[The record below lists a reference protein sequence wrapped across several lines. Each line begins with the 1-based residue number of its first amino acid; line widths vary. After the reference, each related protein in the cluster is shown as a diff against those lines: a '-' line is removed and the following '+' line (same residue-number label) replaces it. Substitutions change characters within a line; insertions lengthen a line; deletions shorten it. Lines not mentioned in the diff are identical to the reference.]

1 MFKVK
6 RLMYHIIKK
15 DHFLRNKKLCAFLCS
30 LFIVLFSG
38 KVDAQEVEAAVDTT
52 EIKIGE
58 QINYSIVVETN
69 EDDLVVFPEGQT
81 FSPLEMIES
90 FPADT
95 LQVEDRLRLLKEYA
109 ITQFDSGSYSIPQQR
124 VLINGRDFLT
134 DSIPVEVNNVV
145 VDTTKQKLYPIK
157 PSVEVPPAF
166 VVPEWVWWALGI
178 FILLALVGYL
188 LYQRRKKKKE
198 AAKRLPPYE
207 HAISELRKL
216 DDSHLLEN
224 REIKEYYSQLS
235 AAVRRYLDEE
245 IYDHAMESTTSEL
258 IAYLEAERATGK
270 VKLED
275 STIKRLKKILERSD
289 LTKFANSR
297 PDVLTAREDRSSV
310 EEVINETKASI
321 PQPTEEELLRDQAYR
336 EKIAR
341 KKKVRKIVAGTIVA
355 ILLIGAGTAYII
367 STRGFDYFT
376 DTYFGNQSKE
386 LLEGEWIRS
395 EYGTPPVII
404 TTPDV
409 LVRDLRNE
417 AGGGAGKEAFRYGS
431 IDSRLFIGINTRPV
445 GQDFK
450 LEDALEEVYSY
461 LEERGA
467 KNIITKQEEITTLN
481 GAEGLRIFGTL
492 TFENEDEQ
500 VQKEYSILNFGEAGG
515 YQQIVVIYD
524 EDDSYADE
532 IMQRITASVELVNAE
547 E

>member
-1 MFKVK
+1 MNNVK
-6 RLMYHIIKK
+6 GSMYHKIKR
-15 DHFLRNKKLCAFLCS
+15 DHFFKNREICTVLYCFFL
-30 LFIVLFSG
+30 VLFSG
-38 KVDAQEVEAAVDTT
+38 KINAQQVEAAVDTS

-58 QINYSIVVETN
+58 QINYSIAVETG

-90 FPADT
+90 FPIDT
-95 LQVEDRLRLLKEYA
+95 IQVEDRLKLLKEYA
-109 ITQFDSGSYSIPQQR
+109 LTQFDSGSYTIPQQR

-134 DSIPVEVNNVV
+134 DSIPVVVNNVV

-166 VVPEWVWWALGI
+166 VVPQWLWWVLGI
-178 FILLALVGYL
+178 LVLLGLVAFLIYE
-188 LYQRRKKKKE
+188 KKKKMDRE
-198 AAKRLPPYE
+198 GKKLPPYE
-207 HAISELRKL
+207 QAISELKRL

-258 IAYLEAERATGK
+258 IAYLETERATGK

-275 STIKRLKKILERSD
+275 STINRLKKILERSD

-321 PQPTEEELLRDQAYR
+321 PQPTEEELLKDKEYR

-341 KKKVRKIVAGTIVA
+341 KKKVRKIVAGIIIA
-355 ILLIGAGTAYII
+355 ILLLGAGTAYII
-367 STRGFDYFT
+367 STRGFEYFT
-376 DTYFGNQSKE
+376 DTYVGNQSKD

-395 EYGTPPVII
+395 EYGTPPVTI

-409 LVRDLRNE
+409 LLRDLPEQAALAAAR
-417 AGGGAGKEAFRYGS
+417 EAFRYGS
-431 IDSRLFIGINTRPV
+431 IESRLFIGINTRPV
-445 GQDFK
+445 GQDFELK
-450 LEDALEEVYSY
+450 AALEEVYTY

-467 KNIITKQEEITTLN
+467 KNIITKQEEIETLN
-481 GAEGLRIFGTL
+481 GAEGLRVFGTF
-492 TFENEDEQ
+492 TFGSEGEQ

-515 YQQIVVIYD
+515 YQQIVVIYEE
-524 EDDSYADE
+524 EDRYADE
-532 IMQRITASVELVNAE
+532 IMQRITSSVELVNADE
-547 E
+547 